1 MAKFLA
7 KAKYT
12 APGGV
17 KGLIADG
24 GSARVKAVSDLMT
37 SVGGKLESFYFA
49 FGEHDAYVVIDA
61 PDNAS
66 VAAASLAIA
75 ATGSVHTKTMVL
87 LTPEEIDQAT
97 KKGIIYQPPGH

>member
-1 MAKFLA
+1 MPKYLLVVS
-7 KAKYT
+7 YT
-12 APGGV
+12 AEGV
-17 KGLIADG
+17 KGLIKDG
-24 GSARVKAVSDLMT
+24 GSKRRQAAESALK
-37 SVGGKLESFYFA
+37 SVGGRLESFYFA